1 MWHEMWLLG
10 SVRLIVTKVCIFINK
25 DDERLLSAMARD
37 ETTKETNEKSTTVFL
52 NTFAN
57 L

>member
-10 SVRLIVTKVCIFINK
+10 SVRLIATKVCIFINK

-37 ETTKETNEKSTTVFL
+37 ETTKEMNEKSTTVFL

-57 L
+57 